1 MIRGAIFDMDGTLL
15 DSMCVWEQLS
25 QRYLDKFGVRLTAT
39 DYAALEACTQF
50 QAAEY
55 FMDGT
60 LLDSMC
66 VWEQL
71 SQRYLDK
78 FGVRL
83 TATDYAALEAC
94 TQFQAA
100 EYFCTRYPAITES
113 PAQVMQGMD
122 LDKFGVRLTA
132 TDYAAL
138 EACTQ
143 FQAAE
148 YFCTRYPA
156 ITESPAQVM
165 QGMDELICARYEALA
180 KPRDGARELLRA
192 LRDAG
197 VSMAVATLT
206 DRKHAE
212 KALADR
218 GMRDFFDVFLTI
230 DDVGVSKRNPK
241 IYQLAAEHMELPPAE
256 CMVFEDAPYAGET
269 AKRAGCGRLHGCCNP
284 DRPQARRKGACRPRH
299 A

>member
-1 MIRGAIFDMDGTLL
+1 MIRGAIFD
-15 DSMCVWEQLS
+15 
-25 QRYLDKFGVRLTAT
+25 
-39 DYAALEACTQF
+39 
-50 QAAEY
+50 
-55 FMDGT
+55 MDGT

-122 LDKFGVRLTA
+122 N
-132 TDYAAL
+132 
-138 EACTQ
+138 
-143 FQAAE
+143 
-148 YFCTRYPA
+148 
-156 ITESPAQVM
+156 
-165 QGMDELICARYEALA
+165 LICARYEALA

-192 LRDAG
+192 LRNAG

-230 DDVGVSKRNPK
+230 DDVGISKRNPK

-269 AKRAGCGRLHGCCNP
+269 AKRAGFQVCGIAEPWYAAGETQLRAVSDLFMEHSFFEVIPAILHEIG
-284 DRPQARRKGACRPRH
+284 K
-299 A
+299 